1 MSDVVQ
7 HMFAS
12 GHLHVQMLVKTC
24 FLLQKSTYINTG
36 ISLARPISANIPIMF
51 KLNIKIALR
60 NILRNRVSSIINVS
74 GLAIGLAACFM
85 LLLYISYEWNF
96 DKQAVHAQDV
106 YVSMTNV
113 RDDSGKI
120 VATFDGTT
128 TAFGPLV
135 KSGIPEVKYLAR
147 MNYGGSR
154 LIANGDHTFKKIGK
168 FAEPDIMKMYDYKF
182 LQGDANRALAE
193 PGSVILTEST
203 AKVLFGSTDV
213 VNKSVRF
220 EDAQDLKV
228 TAVIKDLP
236 ENSSNRFDFLMPWS
250 LLEQVDPGA
259 KTLNWDSYSYVTL
272 VRLNPDADISLVN
285 QKLDQLIRK
294 NKLNADE
301 QAHFFYPLSKM
312 HLYGKFQDGQS
323 IGGAIEQIWLF
334 MGLAFGILL
343 IACVNFMNMATA
355 KSERRAKEVGIKKT
369 IGATKASLITQF
381 LIESIVLAFIS
392 ILVGLALVEA
402 FLPSLNKLLHINMS
416 MTYFNGYSWLGLLGI
431 VLLTGLIAGS
441 YPAFY
446 LSSFDPVQSLKGKT
460 TGNTTFSVS
469 LRQILVVCQ
478 FAFTIIL
485 IMATIVIY
493 KQIEFIKNKPLGAEV
508 AALVEMPQ
516 EGLLSEKYELLR
528 TKLLNSGAVSSMC
541 RSSETL
547 VHHGGFFNN
556 LEWPGVTPAQ
566 RSILFN
572 RVGTTYDFVKTIGLT
587 LIMGRDFSE
596 DHASDTA
603 AVLVSASAVKIMELE
618 KPLGT
623 VLRLGGEERSI
634 IGVFQDYVWDSPY
647 KSSAPMIVNFSKYEP
662 GSITMRLNP
671 ANPIQQNLATI
682 THITRQINPAYPVEL
697 RFVDQVYAELMQKEQ
712 KLGILSK
719 IFGGLAI
726 FISCLG
732 LYGLVAFSAA
742 QRTKEFGIRKVLGAS
757 VLSLMQLLSLSFIKL
772 ICIANIIA
780 IPLAYYLMGQW
791 LQSFEF
797 RTQLSWW
804 IIAVAAFV
812 SLLVALLT
820 LSYQAYRTAVAD
832 PVDALKYE

>member
-1 MSDVVQ
+1 
-7 HMFAS
+7 
-12 GHLHVQMLVKTC
+12 ML
-24 FLLQKSTYINTG
+24 
-36 ISLARPISANIPIMF
+36 

-60 NILRNRVSSIINVS
+60 DILRNRFSSAINVS

-85 LLLYISYEWNF
+85 LLLYVSYEWNF
-96 DKQAVHAQDV
+96 DKQAAHAEDI
-106 YVSMTNV
+106 YLSMTNV

-147 MNYGGSR
+147 MNYGGKR
-154 LIANGDHTFKKIGK
+154 LIANGEHTFKKTGK
-168 FAEPDIMKMYDYKF
+168 FADPEIMKMYDYEF
-182 LQGDANRALAE
+182 IQGDASHAMAE

-203 AKVLFGSTDV
+203 AKVLFASTDV
-213 VNKSVRF
+213 LNKSVRF

-228 TAVIKDLP
+228 TGVIRDLP

-272 VRLNPDADISLVN
+272 VRVDPAADIKLVN
-285 QKLDQLIRK
+285 QKLNRLIK
-294 NKLNADE
+294 NHKQNAGE

-312 HLYGKFQDGQS
+312 HLYGKFQDGQAV
-323 IGGAIEQIWLF
+323 GGAIEQIWLF

-369 IGATKASLITQF
+369 IGATKASLIAQF
-381 LIESIVLAFIS
+381 LIESVVLASIS
-392 ILVGLALVEA
+392 ILIGLALVEA
-402 FLPSLNKLLHINMS
+402 FLPSLNRLLQINMS
-416 MTYFNGYSWLGLLGI
+416 ISYFNGYSWLGLLGI
-431 VLLTGLIAGS
+431 VLLTGLVAGS

-446 LSSFDPVQSLKGKT
+446 LSSFDPIQSLKGKKSS
-460 TGNTTFSVS
+460 NSTFSVS

-478 FAFTIIL
+478 FSFTIIL

-493 KQIEFIKNKPLGAEV
+493 KQIEYIKNKPVGAKL

-528 TKLLNSGAVSSMC
+528 SKLLNTGAVTSMC
-541 RSSETL
+541 RSSQTV

-572 RVGTTYDFVKTIGLT
+572 QVGTTYDFVKTIGLN

-596 DHASDTA
+596 EHASDTA
-603 AVLVSASAVKIMELE
+603 GVLVSANAVKTMDLK

-623 VLRLGGEERSI
+623 VLRLGGQERAI

-647 KSSAPMIVNFSKYEP
+647 KSSAPLIVNFSKYEP
-662 GSITMRLNP
+662 GAITMRLNSAHP
-671 ANPIQQNLATI
+671 VQENLQTI
-682 THITRQINPAYPVEL
+682 TRITQEINPAYPVEL
-697 RFVDQVYAELMQKEQ
+697 SFVDQIYDELLQKEQ
-712 KLGILSK
+712 KLGVLSNV
-719 IFGGLAI
+719 FGALAI

-757 VLSLMQLLSLSFIKL
+757 VLSLMQLLSVSFIKL
-772 ICIANIIA
+772 ICIANLIA
-780 IPLAYYLMGQW
+780 IPMAYYLMGKW

-797 RTQLSWW
+797 RTELSWW
-804 IIAVAAFV
+804 IIAVAAFG
-812 SLLVALLT
+812 SLFVAMLT
-820 LSYQAYRTAVAD
+820 LSYQAYRTAVSH